1 MCLYLS
7 LVKHLKMLSTSK
19 IIGCLAQLEERRP
32 YKAKVGGSSP
42 STPIDLGIEINQFN
56 QPTIENF
63 AI

>member
-1 MCLYLS
+1 
-7 LVKHLKMLSTSK
+7 MLSTSK